1 MLCGN
6 CFLSPCSLY
15 LSGGKNKRKSKML
28 IDVAFQSAALFRSEK
43 SEGSAYVS
51 DGGNYFSSL

>member
-28 IDVAFQSAALFRSEK
+28 IDVAFQSAQRYSGQKNRKAQSMSLI
-43 SEGSAYVS
+43 
-51 DGGNYFSSL
+51 GGNYF

>member
-28 IDVAFQSAALFRSEK
+28 IDVAFQSVQRYSGQKNQKAQSMSLI
-43 SEGSAYVS
+43 
-51 DGGNYFSSL
+51 GGNYF

>member
-51 DGGNYFSSL
+51 DGGNYF